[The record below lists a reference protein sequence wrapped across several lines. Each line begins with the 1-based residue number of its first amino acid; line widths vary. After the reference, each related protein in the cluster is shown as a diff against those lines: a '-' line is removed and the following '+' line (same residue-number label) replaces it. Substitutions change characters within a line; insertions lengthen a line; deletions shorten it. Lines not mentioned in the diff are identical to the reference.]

1 MENRTHAQKQ
11 AAEKDRSK
19 VPTTWDSR
27 VAGQG
32 TGFEICE
39 EERTEIHPRLASLSL
54 ESLVVHCLQGP
65 RDQQTHSHTL
75 EEHIHS
81 VEVTSADSLAE
92 ARF

>member
-1 MENRTHAQKQ
+1 MQVVG
-11 AAEKDRSK
+11 KDRLK
-19 VPTTWDSR
+19 VRTTWDTK
-27 VAGQG
+27 VVGQG
-32 TGFEICE
+32 TVFEICE